1 MSLCTLYFQGGLNY
15 FLANDKPDGRIGYPL
30 KRRASVKDLIESLG
44 PPHTEIGEIRANGHK
59 VGFDFI
65 VSGGDV
71 LMIKPLVPPVDPRR
85 STLLR
90 PEPVPCFQFVV
101 DVNVGKIAMLLRSLG
116 FDTAYHWTWRDHRI
130 AALAHAEQRI
140 VLTRDIGLLK
150 RKTVTWGLFV
160 RAEEPD
166 AQLREVLHFFGLHPP
181 FDLFSRCL
189 RCNSLLRKVDKQAI
203 IHRLEPKTRKYF
215 QEFSL
220 CPDCRR
226 IYWAGSHQ
234 EKLLRRIEAAV
245 GEDPGRWTDRWK
257 IQSQGNCNRPEGD
270 NGQ

>member
-1 MSLCTLYFQGGLNY
+1 MKDAMWCTLYFKGGLNY
-15 FLANDKPDGRIGYPL
+15 FLANDKPSNRIRYPL

-44 PPHTEIGEIRANGHK
+44 PPHTEIGEIRANSCQ
-59 VGFDFI
+59 VDFDFI

-71 LMIKPLVPPVDPRR
+71 LVVKPNVPPVDPCR
-85 STLLR
+85 STILR
-90 PEPVPCFQFVV
+90 PEPLAALRFVV
-101 DVNVGKIAMLLRSLG
+101 DVNVGKMAMLMRSLG
-116 FDTAYHWTWRDHRI
+116 FDTAYHWTWRDKKI
-130 AALAHAEQRI
+130 AALAHEESRI
-140 VLTRDIGLLK
+140 VLSKDIGLLK
-150 RKTVTWGLFV
+150 RKKVTWGLFV
-160 RAEEPD
+160 RAAEPD
-166 AQLREVLHFFGLHPP
+166 AQLREVLNFFGLHPP

-215 QEFSL
+215 QEFSI

-245 GEDPGRWTDRWK
+245 GGE
-257 IQSQGNCNRPEGD
+257 N
-270 NGQ
+270 